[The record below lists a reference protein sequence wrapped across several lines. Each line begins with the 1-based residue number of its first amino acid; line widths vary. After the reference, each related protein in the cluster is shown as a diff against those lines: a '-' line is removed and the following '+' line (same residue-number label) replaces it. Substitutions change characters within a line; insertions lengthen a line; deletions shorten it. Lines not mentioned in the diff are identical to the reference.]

1 MRKLD
6 LWVAV
11 LFSVCAMIIPFTA
24 LGAES
29 ATEKL
34 QGTQA
39 IVETLVGAKDEGFS
53 DDIGLRIETFRQV
66 IDLAIN
72 EAKDVRLRVLA
83 AERADEAGTSTL
95 AWRDSAVKRLD
106 TILDSYEN
114 EKKEL
119 KTSEAALTLED
130 IRARAASFKA
140 RRDETYLPLYEEVM
154 SYVLLRKNE
163 SALEVAFDRWSRIEK
178 DVAILMD
185 GGLKG
190 NDLKTLFA
198 STTTH
203 LSAARNA
210 YEAAQEKFENRYIAV
225 DAPAA
230 TSTPASPVDGPA
242 LPAATS
248 SLDKQTGGA
257 EPMDVSIK
265 GLVKQ
270 SFQSVKD
277 AYRIFIEMSGLVRK
291 LLS

>member
-1 MRKLD
+1 MMKRSF
-6 LWVAV
+6 WVAMFFSACAV
-11 LFSVCAMIIPFTA
+11 LLPFTA

-34 QGTQA
+34 QGTQT

-53 DDIGLRIETFRQV
+53 DDIGLRTETFRQV
-66 IDLAIN
+66 VDLAIN
-72 EAKDVRLRVLA
+72 EAKNVRLQVLA
-83 AERADEAGTSTL
+83 AERADEVGTSTL
-95 AWRDSAVKRLD
+95 AWRDLAVKRLD
-106 TILDSYEN
+106 AILGSYES
-114 EKKEL
+114 EKEEL
-119 KTSEAALTLED
+119 KAHEAALTLED

-163 SALEVAFDRWSRIEK
+163 SALEIAFDRWGRIEK
-178 DVAILMD
+178 DVAILMS

-190 NDLKTLFA
+190 TFGLKMLFA

-203 LSAARNA
+203 LSAARSS
-210 YEAAQEKFENRYIAV
+210 YEAAQEKFENIYIAV

-230 TSTPASPVDGPA
+230 TSTSA

-277 AYRIFIEMSGLVRK
+277 AYRIFIEMSSLVRK